1 MYVHSS
7 EAGGALSAT
16 QALWS
21 RFAGADE
28 LAPFCQAWL
37 ALQCASLDGAQAGVV
52 IWRQADASFA
62 PVAVWPNLQRDV
74 THLGAIA
81 QKSLAE
87 RRGLAE
93 PMAIA
98 DAAGPTGRYLLAYPL
113 VVDERACGVA
123 VVELR
128 LVAEAQLQPAMQRLH
143 WGAGWLDSRAR
154 VLAAREA
161 GTEIARSRVVID
173 MLVLAG
179 EAATAKE
186 ALLALANGLVDAV
199 GAARVMAGI
208 VRHGRAQVE
217 ALSRTA
223 WFDRRSQD
231 VAAIENLM
239 EEAHDQGAT
248 VRWPVRD
255 GAPFRVGVAHE
266 EWSRKASGRS
276 VCTVVVPGRDALVG
290 AITVERDD
298 GRPFGAD
305 DERTLEAVA
314 LVVGPLLEDKL
325 TLDHWLAGRAPRA
338 LATLRDRLTR
348 RGHAT
353 WKLGAGAAA
362 LAVLLMAVLTQD
374 YRVTAKSVIEGI
386 VQRAAVAPYDGFVAH
401 ANVRAGQQ
409 VQAGEVLAVLDDRD
423 LRLEQSRWQG
433 EFDQATQKH
442 RDAMAKHDRAAS
454 AVLEAQMRQ
463 ARAQLD
469 LIEAKLARTQIT
481 APIAGLV
488 VSGDLSQ
495 KLGSP
500 VQTGDTL
507 FEIAP
512 LDAYRVILQVDERD
526 IGQLQI
532 GQRGQL
538 VLNGLSAQPMDFAVS
553 SVTAVAEQREGVN
566 HFRVEAALTQA
577 APALRPGMEG
587 VGKVEVGERQVLWVW
602 THSLVE
608 WVRLALWR
616 WLP

>member
-1 MYVHSS
+1 
-7 EAGGALSAT
+7 
-16 QALWS
+16 
-21 RFAGADE
+21 
-28 LAPFCQAWL
+28 
-37 ALQCASLDGAQAGVV
+37 
-52 IWRQADASFA
+52 
-62 PVAVWPNLQRDV
+62 
-74 THLGAIA
+74 
-81 QKSLAE
+81 
-87 RRGLAE
+87 
-93 PMAIA
+93 
-98 DAAGPTGRYLLAYPL
+98 
-113 VVDERACGVA
+113 
-123 VVELR
+123 
-128 LVAEAQLQPAMQRLH
+128 
-143 WGAGWLDSRAR
+143 
-154 VLAAREA
+154 
-161 GTEIARSRVVID
+161 
-173 MLVLAG
+173 
-179 EAATAKE
+179 
-186 ALLALANGLVDAV
+186 
-199 GAARVMAGI
+199 
-208 VRHGRAQVE
+208 
-217 ALSRTA
+217 
-223 WFDRRSQD
+223 
-231 VAAIENLM
+231 
-239 EEAHDQGAT
+239 
-248 VRWPVRD
+248 
-255 GAPFRVGVAHE
+255 
-266 EWSRKASGRS
+266 
-276 VCTVVVPGRDALVG
+276 
-290 AITVERDD
+290 
-298 GRPFGAD
+298 
-305 DERTLEAVA
+305 
-314 LVVGPLLEDKL
+314 
-325 TLDHWLAGRAPRA
+325 
-338 LATLRDRLTR
+338 
-348 RGHAT
+348 
-353 WKLGAGAAA
+353 KLGAAGAA
-362 LAVLLMAVLTQD
+362 LAVVLLAVLTQD

-386 VQRAAVAPYDGFVAH
+386 VQRAAVAPYDGFVAQ

-442 RDAMAKHDRAAS
+442 RDAMAKRDRAAS
-454 AVLEAQMRQ
+454 AVLEAQTRQ

-469 LIEAKLARTQIT
+469 LIEARLARTQIT

-526 IGQLQI
+526 IGQLQV